1 MESYIFIERRCNYAN
16 FYGHFWTSNRYSLIR
31 FDFTDN
37 REKSHRS
44 TTVSVDE
51 LVLTSLELLLPGMN
65 DTQLYVYANVFGIRA
80 FQWLWLRRFADVN
93 PYRSHVNQSATGMPT
108 TYRGIDRN
116 WQCLSILPTS
126 LMIATVRFPWWST
139 LELTIFFWF
148 SGYCFTPKRPNVR
161 TRIRWM
167 KFPKFLQNVA
177 TRFIKQKNTHELLL
191 IHY

>member
-65 DTQLYVYANVFGIRA
+65 DTVICVCKRIWYSSFSVPLASSVRGRQPLSLACQSIGHWYAYDLSRDWSELTMPVDSPD
-80 FQWLWLRRFADVN
+80 FAD
-93 PYRSHVNQSATGMPT
+93 
-108 TYRGIDRN
+108 DRHS
-116 WQCLSILPTS
+116 SIS
-126 LMIATVRFPWWST
+126 LMVNSRTYH
-139 LELTIFFWF
+139 FFLVFW
-148 SGYCFTPKRPNVR
+148 
-161 TRIRWM
+161 
-167 KFPKFLQNVA
+167 
-177 TRFIKQKNTHELLL
+177 LLF
-191 IHY
+191 HS